1 MAAKPMK
8 KGQWVSLILAIVAFL
23 GLYFMPRPAGLSGVA
38 QKSLAM
44 FVFSLIMWI
53 GKPIPI
59 YQTSIISI
67 LLLPLLGA
75 VKKQS
80 VAFGTLGFDII
91 WLMVAAF
98 VLTSAMSH
106 SNLGKRILW
115 ILETVK

>member
-1 MAAKPMK
+1 MAAKSMK

-59 YQTSIISI
+59 YLRHPSFPFCSCRCWE
-67 LLLPLLGA
+67 L
-75 VKKQS
+75 
-80 VAFGTLGFDII
+80 
-91 WLMVAAF
+91 
-98 VLTSAMSH
+98 
-106 SNLGKRILW
+106 
-115 ILETVK
+115 